1 MFIAS
6 LIFFYTFPASMLF
19 IHGLGL
25 ERLSMNVRSS
35 RVIFPFLLKAVLV
48 MLCAASISWAL
59 SLYLFPLL
67 RLSFL
72 MPVCSLLI
80 AYGCE
85 YCIGLV
91 MPAPAVTETG
101 VMGERIFIGGTVL
114 FALYH
119 AFNYIE
125 LAIIILCSVLSLGVW
140 SFILYAIKRRVD
152 ESSMSAQWKNAPLLL
167 ISLGIV
173 ALALYAWDMAGV

>member
-1 MFIAS
+1 MFIVS
-6 LIFFYTFPASMLF
+6 LIFFYSFPASMLF

-35 RVIFPFLLKAVLV
+35 RVILPFLLKAALV
-48 MLCAASISWAL
+48 MLCAASISWVL
-59 SLYLFPLL
+59 SLYFFPLL

-85 YCIGLV
+85 QGISLI
-91 MPAPAVTETG
+91 MPDHAVNETG
-101 VMGERIFIGGTVL
+101 LMGERIFIGGTVL

-119 AFNYIE
+119 AFNYAE
-125 LAIIILCSVLSLGVW
+125 LVVIVLCSVLTLGVW
-140 SFILYAIKRRVD
+140 SFVLYAIKRRVD

-167 ISLGIV
+167 ISLGVV
-173 ALALYAWDMAGV
+173 ALALYAWDMVWV